1 MPDVTLGSAD
11 PFQDIFLAAVAAF
24 EAGQLAD
31 AERICLAVLD
41 RKPGHFDAIRLLG
54 AVNARVGRNDAALAW
69 YDKALAIRPRHAETL
84 NDRGNVLKNLDRLV
98 DALVSCDKAIE
109 ADPEFADAH
118 YNRAVLLN
126 KLKRFAE
133 ALSSYD
139 TVLSLR
145 PDHAVALNNR
155 GNVLVNLA
163 RVTEAAASFDR
174 ALAIRPDYAEAFN
187 NRGVTLQK
195 LDLFEEAVESYDKAI
210 ALKSDYAEAFDN
222 RGVALKDLRRFDAAL
237 MSHRKAQEL
246 EPDLAVS
253 HWNEALLLLLTGDLR
268 GGFAK
273 YEWRWKWPS
282 YTSPRRGFSQP
293 LWDGLEML
301 CNRTILL
308 HAEQGFGDTI
318 QFCRYV
324 PHVAAR
330 GARVILEVGEPL
342 RRLMGS
348 LAGVAQVAAKGDTLP
363 QFDVYCP
370 LMSLPHAFSTRF
382 DTVPAATPYLHPR
395 ADAAAT
401 WETRLGATGKPRI
414 GIVWAGNPSHI
425 NDRKRSIE
433 LAALLPLL
441 AIDATFVSL
450 QKELRPADEA
460 MLQAH
465 AGVLPLGSALRDFAD
480 TAALVSCLDLVVS
493 VDTSLAHLAG
503 ALAKPVYVL
512 LPYGPDWR
520 WMVDRDTS
528 PWYPT
533 ARLFRQKTP
542 DDWNE
547 VIARVAAA
555 VASFVT
561 RENVPDSPIRNL

>member
-1 MPDVTLGSAD
+1 VPDATLGSAD
-11 PFQDIFLAAVAAF
+11 PLHDTFMAAVAAF
-24 EAGQLAD
+24 EGGQLAD

-41 RKPGHFDAIRLLG
+41 RKPGHFDAVRLLG
-54 AVNARVGRNDAALAW
+54 TVNARRGRNDAALAW
-69 YDKALAIRPRHAETL
+69 YDRALAIQPRHAETL
-84 NDRGNVLKNLDRLV
+84 SNRGNVLKDLDRLV
-98 DALVSCDKAIE
+98 DALVSSDKAIE
-109 ADPEFADAH
+109 AEPEFADAH

-163 RVTEAAASFDR
+163 RMTEAVASFDR
-174 ALAIRPDYAEAFN
+174 AIAIRPDYAEAFN

-210 ALKSDYAEAFDN
+210 ALKPDYAEAFDN
-222 RGVALKDLRRFDAAL
+222 RGVALKDLRRFDDAL
-237 MSHRKAQEL
+237 KSHRKAQEL
-246 EPDLAVS
+246 APDLADS
-253 HWNEALLLLLTGDLR
+253 HWNEALLLLLTGDLP

-282 YTSPRRGFSQP
+282 FTSPRRGFSQP

-301 CNRTILL
+301 YDRTILL

-318 QFCRYV
+318 QFCRYA

-348 LAGVAQVAAKGDTLP
+348 LGGVAQVVAKGETLP

-370 LMSLPHAFSTRF
+370 LMSLPHAFNTQF
-382 DTVPAATPYLHPR
+382 DTVPAATPYLHPP

-401 WETRLGATGKPRI
+401 WEAQLGATQRPRI
-414 GIVWAGNPSHI
+414 GIVWAGNPSHA

-433 LAALLPLL
+433 LAALKPLL

-450 QKELRPADEA
+450 QKELRPADKE
-460 MLQAH
+460 MLQAY
-465 AGVLPLGSALRDFAD
+465 AGVLPLGSALKDFAD
-480 TAALVSCLDLVVS
+480 TAALVSCLDLVIS

-503 ALAKPVYVL
+503 ALAKPVYIL
-512 LPYGPDWR
+512 LPHAPDWR
-520 WMVDRDTS
+520 WMIDHDTS

-533 ARLFRQKTP
+533 ARLFRQNTS

-547 VIARVAAA
+547 VIARVASA
-555 VASFVT
+555 VTGFAT
-561 RENVPDSPIRNL
+561 RESVPDGPNP